1 VGSFTGTLIINA
13 DDWGRDRE
21 NTERIHHCLVQG
33 TVSSVSAMVFMDD
46 SERAGELARQ
56 ENIDAGLHLNFTTPF
71 AREKVPAQLSEQHQR
86 VMRYLRRNRLAQV
99 VYHPGLANSFKYVV
113 ASQLD
118 EFQRIYGSAP
128 RRLDGHHHMHLSA
141 NVMLGELLPSGTI
154 ARRNFSFGAGE
165 KGLLNRLYRNAL
177 DNRLKRRHLLADY
190 FYSLAPLEPRDR
202 LDRIVALA
210 RQFVV
215 EVETHPVKEVEY
227 RFLMGEGVTQWIKGS
242 QIATRYTAPNFAND
256 LKSQA

>member
-1 VGSFTGTLIINA
+1 MGNLIINA

-21 NTERIHHCLVQG
+21 NTERIHDCLVKG

-46 SERAGELARQ
+46 SERAGDLACQ
-56 ENIDAGLHLNFTTPF
+56 ENVDAGLHLNFTTPF
-71 AREKVPAQLSEQHQR
+71 SAKKVPARLHEHHQR
-86 VMRYLRRNRLAQV
+86 VMRYLGRNRLAQV
-99 VYHPGLANSFKYVV
+99 IYHPGLANSFKYVV

-118 EFQRIYGSAP
+118 EFQRIYRAAP

-141 NVMLGELLPSGTI
+141 NVMLGKLLPPGTI
-154 ARRNFSFGAGE
+154 ARRNFSFRAGE
-165 KGLLNRLYRNAL
+165 KGLLNRLYRNVL
-177 DNRLKRRHLLADY
+177 DNRLKRRHRLVDY

-202 LDRIVALA
+202 LDRIVELT

-227 RFLMGEGVTQWIKGS
+227 QFLMGDDVTRWTRGS
-242 QIATRYTAPNFAND
+242 QIAKGYIVPNFAND
-256 LKSQA
+256 VKK